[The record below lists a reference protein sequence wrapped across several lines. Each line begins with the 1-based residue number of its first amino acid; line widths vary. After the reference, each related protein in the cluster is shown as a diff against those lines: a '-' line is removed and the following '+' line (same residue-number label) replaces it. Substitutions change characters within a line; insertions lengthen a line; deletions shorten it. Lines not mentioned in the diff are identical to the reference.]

1 MRKTIL
7 LLALALSLAGLPAAA
22 QQQRDFLTADEV
34 DHLRE
39 IQEPNERLKLYVQFG
54 RQRVDQLDQ
63 LAAKEKTGRSAIMH
77 DLLEDYSKII
87 EAIDA
92 VADDA
97 LGRKVAIDIGIKAVS
112 EGEKEML
119 AHLQKI
125 NDSKPKDLARYEFV
139 LRDAIDTTQDSIEL
153 NEEDLQQRAGSIEA
167 KGKKEKAERKESMT
181 PAEAEERKAEEK
193 KAPPARKAPTLRRPG
208 EATPPTLGR

>member
-1 MRKTIL
+1 MRNPVL
-7 LLALALSLAGLPAAA
+7 LLVLAFPLVGLPLAA
-22 QQQRDFLTADEV
+22 QQRDFLTADEV

-39 IQEPNERLKLYVQFG
+39 VQEPNERLKLYIQFG

-63 LAAKEKTGRSAIMH
+63 LVAKDKAGRSAIIH

-97 LGRKVAIDIGIKAVS
+97 LGRKAAIDVGIKAVS
-112 EGEKEML
+112 DGEKEML

-125 NDSKPKDLARYEFV
+125 NDSKPKDLPRYEFV

-153 NEEDLQQRAGSIEA
+153 NEEDLQQRAGTIEA
-167 KGKKEKAERKESMT
+167 KDKREKAERKESMT
-181 PAEAEERKAEEK
+181 PAEAEARKAEEK
-193 KAPPARKAPTLRRPG
+193 KNPPPRKAPTLRRPG
-208 EATPPTLGR
+208 EADPPTLGK

>member
-1 MRKTIL
+1 MRNSIL
-7 LLALALSLAGLPAAA
+7 LLALALPLSA

-39 IQEPNERLKLYVQFG
+39 VQEPNERLKLYVLFG
-54 RQRVDQLDQ
+54 RQRIDQLDQ
-63 LAAKEKTGRSAIMH
+63 LIAKDKAGRSAIIH

-97 LGRKVAIDIGIKAVS
+97 LGRKVALDVGIKAVS
-112 EGEKEML
+112 DGEKEML
-119 AHLQKI
+119 AHLKKI

-139 LRDAIDTTQDSIEL
+139 LRDAIDTTEDSIEL
-153 NEEDLQQRAGSIEA
+153 NEEDLGQRAGSLEA
-167 KGKKEKAERKESMT
+167 KDKKEKAERKASMT

-193 KAPPARKAPTLRRPG
+193 KNPPPRKAPTLRRPG
-208 EATPPTLGR
+208 EAAPPTLGK

>member
-1 MRKTIL
+1 MRKSIL
-7 LLALALSLAGLPAAA
+7 LLALALPLAA

-39 IQEPNERLKLYVQFG
+39 VQEPNERLKLYVLFG
-54 RQRVDQLDQ
+54 RQRIDQLDQ
-63 LAAKEKTGRSAIMH
+63 LVAKDKAGRSAIMH

-97 LGRKVAIDIGIKAVS
+97 LGRKVALDVGIKAVS
-112 EGEKEML
+112 ASEKEML
-119 AHLQKI
+119 AHLKKI
-125 NDSKPKDLARYEFV
+125 SDSKPKDLARYEFV

-153 NEEDLQQRAGSIEA
+153 NEEDLQQRASTIEA
-167 KGKKEKAERKESMT
+167 KDKKEKAERKESMT

-193 KAPPARKAPTLRRPG
+193 KNPPARKAPTLRRPG
-208 EATPPTLGR
+208 EAAPPTLGR

>member
-1 MRKTIL
+1 MRKPIL
-7 LLALALSLAGLPAAA
+7 LLALALPLAA

-39 IQEPNERLKLYVQFG
+39 VQEPNERLKVYVQFG
-54 RQRVDQLDQ
+54 RQRIDQLDQ
-63 LAAKEKTGRSAIMH
+63 LVAKDKAGRSAIMH

-97 LGRKVAIDIGIKAVS
+97 LGRKVALDAGIKAVS

-119 AHLQKI
+119 ALMKKI
-125 NDSKPKDLARYEFV
+125 SDSKPKDLARYEFV
-139 LRDAIDTTQDSIEL
+139 LRDAINTTEDSIEL
-153 NEEDLQQRAGSIEA
+153 NEEDLQQRASTIET
-167 KGKKEKAERKESMT
+167 KDKREKAERKESMT

-193 KAPPARKAPTLRRPG
+193 KTPPARKAPTLRRPG
-208 EATPPTLGR
+208 EAAPPTLGR

>member
-1 MRKTIL
+1 MRKSIL
-7 LLALALSLAGLPAAA
+7 LVALALPLAA

-39 IQEPNERLKLYVQFG
+39 VQEPNERLKLYVLFG
-54 RQRVDQLDQ
+54 KQRIDQLDQ
-63 LAAKEKTGRSAIMH
+63 LAAKDKAGRSAIMH

-97 LGRKVAIDIGIKAVS
+97 LGRKVALDAGIKAVS

-119 AHLQKI
+119 AHLKKI

-139 LRDAIDTTQDSIEL
+139 LRDAIDTTEDSIEL
-153 NEEDLQQRAGSIEA
+153 NEEDLGQRASTIEA
-167 KGKKEKAERKESMT
+167 KDKKEKVERKESMT

-208 EATPPTLGR
+208 EAAPPTLGR

>member
-1 MRKTIL
+1 MRKPIL
-7 LLALALSLAGLPAAA
+7 LLALALPLVGVPCAA

-39 IQEPNERLKLYVQFG
+39 VQEPNERLKLYIQFG
-54 RQRVDQLDQ
+54 RQRIDQLDQ
-63 LAAKEKTGRSAIMH
+63 LAAKDKAGRSAIMH

-87 EAIDA
+87 EAVDA

-97 LGRKVAIDIGIKAVS
+97 LGRKVAIDIGIKAVA

-125 NDSKPKDLARYEFV
+125 NDSKPKDLSRYEFV

-153 NEEDLQQRAGSIEA
+153 NEEDLQQRASTIEA
-167 KGKKEKAERKESMT
+167 KDKREKAERKESMT
-181 PAEAEERKAEEK
+181 PAEAEDRKAEEK

-208 EATPPTLGR
+208 EAAPPTLGK

>member
-7 LLALALSLAGLPAAA
+7 LLAVALPAAA

-34 DHLRE
+34 DQLRE
-39 IQEPNERLKLYVQFG
+39 IQEPNERLQLYVQFG
-54 RQRVDQLDQ
+54 RQRIDQLDQ
-63 LAAKEKTGRSAIMH
+63 LAAKDKAGRSAIMH

-97 LGRKVAIDIGIKAVS
+97 LERKVAIEVGIKAVS

-125 NDSKPKDLARYEFV
+125 DDSKPKDLARYEFV
-139 LRDAIDTTQDSIEL
+139 LRDAIDTTQDSMEL
-153 NEEDLQQRAGSIEA
+153 NEEDLQQRASGIEA
-167 KGKKEKAERKESMT
+167 KDKKEKAQRKESLT
-181 PAEAEERKAEEK
+181 PAEAEDRKTEEK

-208 EATPPTLGR
+208 EAAPPTLGK

>member
-7 LLALALSLAGLPAAA
+7 LLALAIPALA
-22 QQQRDFLTADEV
+22 QQRDFLTADEI

-39 IQEPNERLKLYVQFG
+39 VQEPNERLKLYVLFG

-63 LAAKEKTGRSAIMH
+63 LVAKDKAGRSAIIH

-87 EAIDA
+87 EAIDV

-97 LGRKVAIDIGIKAVS
+97 LARKVAIEVGIKAVS
-112 EGEKEML
+112 DGEKEML

-125 NDSKPKDLARYEFV
+125 DDSKPKDLARYEFV
-139 LRDAIDTTQDSIEL
+139 LRDAIDTTKDSLDL
-153 NEEDLQQRAGSIEA
+153 NEEDLQQRASSIEA
-167 KGKKEKAERKESMT
+167 KDKREKAERKESLT
-181 PAEAEERKAEEK
+181 PAEAEDRKAEEK
-193 KAPPARKAPTLRRPG
+193 KNPPPRKAPTLRRPG
-208 EATPPTLGR
+208 ETDPPTLGK

>member
-1 MRKTIL
+1 MRKPIL
-7 LLALALSLAGLPAAA
+7 LLALALPLAA
-22 QQQRDFLTADEV
+22 QQQRDFLTADEA
-34 DHLRE
+34 DRLRE
-39 IQEPNERLKLYVQFG
+39 VQEPNERLKLYVQFG
-54 RQRVDQLDQ
+54 RQRIDQLDQ
-63 LAAKEKTGRSAIMH
+63 LAAKEKAGRSAIMH
-77 DLLEDYSKII
+77 DLLEDYSRII

-97 LGRKVAIDIGIKAVS
+97 LGRKVAIDVGIKAVS

-153 NEEDLQQRAGSIEA
+153 NEEDLQQRASTIEA
-167 KGKKEKAERKESMT
+167 KDKKEKAERKESMT
-181 PAEAEERKAEEK
+181 PATAEDRKAEEK

-208 EATPPTLGR
+208 EAAPPTLGR

>member
-1 MRKTIL
+1 MRKSIL
-7 LLALALSLAGLPAAA
+7 LVALALPLAA

-39 IQEPNERLKLYVQFG
+39 VQEPNERLKLYVLFG
-54 RQRVDQLDQ
+54 RQRIDQLDQ
-63 LAAKEKTGRSAIMH
+63 LVAKDKAGRSAIMH

-97 LGRKVAIDIGIKAVS
+97 LGRKVALDAGIKAVS

-119 AHLQKI
+119 AHLKKI
-125 NDSKPKDLARYEFV
+125 GDSKPKDLARYEFV
-139 LRDAIDTTQDSIEL
+139 LRDAIDTTEDSIEL
-153 NEEDLQQRAGSIEA
+153 NEEDLQQRASTIET
-167 KGKKEKAERKESMT
+167 KDKREKAERKESMT

-193 KAPPARKAPTLRRPG
+193 KNPPARKAPTLRRPG
-208 EATPPTLGR
+208 EAAPPTLGR

>member
-1 MRKTIL
+1 MRKPTF
-7 LLALALSLAGLPAAA
+7 LLALALPLAGLPAVA
-22 QQQRDFLTADEV
+22 QKQRDFLTADEI
-34 DHLRE
+34 DRLRE
-39 IQEPNERLKLYVQFG
+39 VQEPNERLKLYLQLG
-54 RQRVDQLDQ
+54 RQRIDQLDQ
-63 LAAKEKTGRSAIMH
+63 LVAKEKAGRSAIIH

-97 LGRKVAIDIGIKAVS
+97 LEHKAAIEVGIKAVS

-139 LRDAIDTTQDSIEL
+139 LRDAIDTTQDSVEL
-153 NEEDLQQRAGSIEA
+153 NDEDLQQRASGIEA
-167 KGKKEKAERKESMT
+167 KDKREKAERKESLT
-181 PAEAEERKAEEK
+181 PAQADDRKAEDK
-193 KAPPARKAPTLRRPG
+193 KNPPPRKAPTLRRPG
-208 EATPPTLGR
+208 EAAPPTLGR

>member
-1 MRKTIL
+1 MTRTLL
-7 LLALALSLAGLPAAA
+7 LLALALPLAA

-39 IQEPNERLKLYVQFG
+39 IQEPNERLKLYIQFA
-54 RQRVDQLDQ
+54 RQRIDQLDQ
-63 LAAKEKTGRSAIMH
+63 LMAKEKPGRSAIVH

-97 LGRKVAIDIGIKAVS
+97 LAHKRPLDLGIKAVS
-112 EGEKEML
+112 GGEKEML

-125 NDSKPKDLARYEFV
+125 SEAQPKDLARYEFV

-153 NEEDLQQRAGSIEA
+153 NEQDLQQRASGVEA
-167 KGKKEKAERKESMT
+167 KEKKENEERKASMT
-181 PAEAEERKAEEK
+181 PAEAAERKAEDK
-193 KAPPARKAPTLRRPG
+193 KKPPPRKAPTLRRPG
-208 EATPPTLGR
+208 EAAPPTLGK

>member
-7 LLALALSLAGLPAAA
+7 LLALALPALA
-22 QQQRDFLTADEV
+22 QKQRDFLTADEA

-39 IQEPNERLKLYVQFG
+39 VQEPNERLKLYVQFG
-54 RQRVDQLDQ
+54 RQRIDQLDQ
-63 LAAKEKTGRSAIMH
+63 LVAKEKAGRSAIMH

-92 VADDA
+92 LADDA
-97 LGRKVAIDIGIKAVS
+97 LARKVAIEVGIKTVS

-167 KGKKEKAERKESMT
+167 KDKKEKAERKEGMT
-181 PAEAEERKAEEK
+181 PAEAEARKAEEK
-193 KAPPARKAPTLRRPG
+193 KNPPARKAPTLRRPG
-208 EATPPTLGR
+208 EAAPPTLGK

>member
-1 MRKTIL
+1 MRNPVL
-7 LLALALSLAGLPAAA
+7 LLVLALPAVGLPLAA
-22 QQQRDFLTADEV
+22 QQRDFLTADEV

-39 IQEPNERLKLYVQFG
+39 VQEPNERLKLYIQFG

-63 LAAKEKTGRSAIMH
+63 LVAKDKAGRSAIIH

-97 LGRKVAIDIGIKAVS
+97 LGRKVAIDVGIKAVS
-112 EGEKEML
+112 DGEKEML

-125 NDSKPKDLARYEFV
+125 NDAKPKDLPRYEFV

-153 NEEDLQQRAGSIEA
+153 NEQDLQQRAGTIEA
-167 KGKKEKAERKESMT
+167 KDKREKAERKESMT
-181 PAEAEERKAEEK
+181 PAEAEARKAEEK
-193 KAPPARKAPTLRRPG
+193 KNPPPRKAPTLRRPG
-208 EATPPTLGR
+208 EADPPTLGK

>member
-1 MRKTIL
+1 MRNPIL
-7 LLALALSLAGLPAAA
+7 LLALALPLAA
-22 QQQRDFLTADEV
+22 QQQRDFLTADEA
-34 DHLRE
+34 DRLRE
-39 IQEPNERLKLYVQFG
+39 VQEPNERLKLYVQFG
-54 RQRVDQLDQ
+54 RQRIDQLDQ
-63 LAAKEKTGRSAIMH
+63 LAAKEKAGRSAIMH
-77 DLLEDYSKII
+77 DLLEDYSRII

-97 LGRKVAIDIGIKAVS
+97 LGRKVAIDVGIKAVS

-139 LRDAIDTTQDSIEL
+139 LRDAMDTTQDSIEL
-153 NEEDLQQRAGSIEA
+153 NEEDLQQRASTIEA
-167 KGKKEKAERKESMT
+167 KDKKEKAERKESMT
-181 PAEAEERKAEEK
+181 PATAEDRKAEEK

-208 EATPPTLGR
+208 EAAPPTLGR

>member
-1 MRKTIL
+1 MRKPIL
-7 LLALALSLAGLPAAA
+7 LLALALPLAA
-22 QQQRDFLTADEV
+22 QQQRDFLTADEA
-34 DHLRE
+34 DRLRE
-39 IQEPNERLKLYVQFG
+39 VQEPNERLKLYVQFG
-54 RQRVDQLDQ
+54 RQRIDQLDQ
-63 LAAKEKTGRSAIMH
+63 LAAKEKAGRSAIMH
-77 DLLEDYSKII
+77 DLLEDYSRII

-97 LGRKVAIDIGIKAVS
+97 LGRKVAIDVGIKAVS

-139 LRDAIDTTQDSIEL
+139 LRDAMDTTQDSIEL
-153 NEEDLQQRAGSIEA
+153 NEEDLQQRASTIEA
-167 KGKKEKAERKESMT
+167 KDKKEKAERKESMT
-181 PAEAEERKAEEK
+181 PAAAEDRKAEEK

-208 EATPPTLGR
+208 EAAPPTLGR

>member
-1 MRKTIL
+1 MTRTLL
-7 LLALALSLAGLPAAA
+7 LLALGLPLAA
-22 QQQRDFLTADEV
+22 QQQRDFLTAAEV
-34 DHLRE
+34 DQLRE
-39 IQEPNERLKLYVQFG
+39 IQEPNERLKLYVQFA

-63 LAAKEKTGRSAIMH
+63 LAAKEKAGRSAIIH

-97 LGRKVAIDIGIKAVS
+97 LARKLPLDLGIKAVS
-112 EGEKEML
+112 GGEKEML

-125 NDSKPKDLARYEFV
+125 SDAQPKDLARYEFV

-153 NEEDLQQRAGSIEA
+153 NEQDLQQRASGVEA
-167 KGKKEKAERKESMT
+167 KDKKEKEERKASLT
-181 PAEAEERKAEEK
+181 PAEAAERKAEDK
-193 KAPPARKAPTLRRPG
+193 KNPPPRKAPTLRRPG
-208 EATPPTLGR
+208 EAAPPTLGK

>member
-1 MRKTIL
+1 MRKSIL
-7 LLALALSLAGLPAAA
+7 LLALALPLLA

-39 IQEPNERLKLYVQFG
+39 VQEPNERLKLYVLFG

-63 LAAKEKTGRSAIMH
+63 LIAKDKAGRSAIIH

-97 LGRKVAIDIGIKAVS
+97 LGRKVALDIGIKAVS

-119 AHLQKI
+119 AHLRKI

-153 NEEDLQQRAGSIEA
+153 NEEDLQQRASSIEA
-167 KGKKEKAERKESMT
+167 KDKKEKAERKESMT

-193 KAPPARKAPTLRRPG
+193 KNPPARKAPTLRRPG
-208 EATPPTLGR
+208 EAAPPTLGK

>member
-1 MRKTIL
+1 
-7 LLALALSLAGLPAAA
+7 
-22 QQQRDFLTADEV
+22 
-34 DHLRE
+34 
-39 IQEPNERLKLYVQFG
+39 
-54 RQRVDQLDQ
+54 
-63 LAAKEKTGRSAIMH
+63 MH
-77 DLLEDYSKII
+77 DLLEDYSRII

-97 LGRKVAIDIGIKAVS
+97 LGRKVAIDVGIKAVS

-139 LRDAIDTTQDSIEL
+139 LRDAMDTTQDSIEL
-153 NEEDLQQRAGSIEA
+153 NEEDLQQRASTIEA
-167 KGKKEKAERKESMT
+167 KDKKEKAERKESMT
-181 PAEAEERKAEEK
+181 PAAAEDRKAEEK

-208 EATPPTLGR
+208 EAAPPTLGR

>member
-1 MRKTIL
+1 MRKPIL
-7 LLALALSLAGLPAAA
+7 LLVLALPAVGLPLAA
-22 QQQRDFLTADEV
+22 QQRDFLTADEV

-39 IQEPNERLKLYVQFG
+39 VQEPNERLKLYIQFG

-63 LAAKEKTGRSAIMH
+63 LVAKDKAGRSAIIH

-97 LGRKVAIDIGIKAVS
+97 LGRKVAIDVGIKAVS
-112 EGEKEML
+112 DGEKEML
-119 AHLQKI
+119 AHLRKI
-125 NDSKPKDLARYEFV
+125 NDAKPKDLPRYEFV

-153 NEEDLQQRAGSIEA
+153 NEEDLQQRAGTIEA
-167 KGKKEKAERKESMT
+167 KDKREKAERKESMT
-181 PAEAEERKAEEK
+181 PAEAEARKAEEK
-193 KAPPARKAPTLRRPG
+193 KNPPPRKAPTLRRPG
-208 EATPPTLGR
+208 EADPPTLGK

>member
-1 MRKTIL
+1 MRKPIL
-7 LLALALSLAGLPAAA
+7 LLALTIPLVTAA

-39 IQEPNERLKLYVQFG
+39 VQEPNERLKLYVLFG

-63 LAAKEKTGRSAIMH
+63 LAAKDKAGRSAIMH

-97 LGRKVAIDIGIKAVS
+97 LGRKVALDVGIKAVS

-119 AHLQKI
+119 AHLKKI
-125 NDSKPKDLARYEFV
+125 NDAKPKDLARYEFV
-139 LRDAIDTTQDSIEL
+139 LRDAIDTTEDSIEL
-153 NEEDLQQRAGSIEA
+153 NEQDLEQRASTIEA
-167 KGKKEKAERKESMT
+167 KDKKDKAERKTSMT

-193 KAPPARKAPTLRRPG
+193 KNPPARKAPTLRRPG
-208 EATPPTLGR
+208 EAAPPTLGK

>member
-1 MRKTIL
+1 MRKSIL
-7 LLALALSLAGLPAAA
+7 LVALALPLVA

-39 IQEPNERLKLYVQFG
+39 VQEPNERLKLYVLFG
-54 RQRVDQLDQ
+54 RQRIDQLDQ
-63 LAAKEKTGRSAIMH
+63 LVAKDKAGRSAIMH

-97 LGRKVAIDIGIKAVS
+97 LGRKVALDAGIKAVS

-119 AHLQKI
+119 AHLKKI
-125 NDSKPKDLARYEFV
+125 GDSKPKDLARYEFV
-139 LRDAIDTTQDSIEL
+139 LRDAIDTTEDSIEL
-153 NEEDLQQRAGSIEA
+153 NEEDLQQRASTIET
-167 KGKKEKAERKESMT
+167 KDKREKAERKESMT

-193 KAPPARKAPTLRRPG
+193 KNPPARKAPTLRRPG
-208 EATPPTLGR
+208 EAAPPTLGR

>member
-1 MRKTIL
+1 MRKPIL
-7 LLALALSLAGLPAAA
+7 LVALALPLVA

-39 IQEPNERLKLYVQFG
+39 VQEPNERLKLYVLFG
-54 RQRVDQLDQ
+54 RQRIDQLDQ
-63 LAAKEKTGRSAIMH
+63 LVAKDKAGRSAIMH

-97 LGRKVAIDIGIKAVS
+97 LGRKVALDAGIKAVS

-119 AHLQKI
+119 AHLKKI
-125 NDSKPKDLARYEFV
+125 GDSKPKDLARYEFV
-139 LRDAIDTTQDSIEL
+139 LRDAIDTTEDSIEL
-153 NEEDLQQRAGSIEA
+153 NEEDLQQRASTIET
-167 KGKKEKAERKESMT
+167 KDKREKAERKESMT

-193 KAPPARKAPTLRRPG
+193 KNPPARKAPTLRRPG
-208 EATPPTLGR
+208 EAAPPTLGR

>member
-7 LLALALSLAGLPAAA
+7 LLALAIPALA
-22 QQQRDFLTADEV
+22 QQRDFLTADEI

-39 IQEPNERLKLYVQFG
+39 VQEPNERLKLYVLFG

-63 LAAKEKTGRSAIMH
+63 LVAKDKAGRSAIIH

-87 EAIDA
+87 EAIDV

-97 LGRKVAIDIGIKAVS
+97 LARKVAIEVGIKAVS
-112 EGEKEML
+112 DGEKEML

-125 NDSKPKDLARYEFV
+125 DDSKPKDLARYEFV
-139 LRDAIDTTQDSIEL
+139 LRDAIDTTKDSLDL
-153 NEEDLQQRAGSIEA
+153 NEEDLQQRASSIEA
-167 KGKKEKAERKESMT
+167 KDKREKAERKESMT
-181 PAEAEERKAEEK
+181 PAQAEERKAEDK
-193 KAPPARKAPTLRRPG
+193 KNPPPRKAPTLRRPG
-208 EATPPTLGR
+208 ETDPPTLGK

>member
-1 MRKTIL
+1 MRKPIL
-7 LLALALSLAGLPAAA
+7 LVALALPLAA

-39 IQEPNERLKLYVQFG
+39 VQEPNERLKLYVLFG
-54 RQRVDQLDQ
+54 RQRIDQLDQ
-63 LAAKEKTGRSAIMH
+63 LVAKDKAGRSAIMH

-97 LGRKVAIDIGIKAVS
+97 LGRKVALDAGIKAVS

-119 AHLQKI
+119 AHLKKI
-125 NDSKPKDLARYEFV
+125 SDSKPKDLARYEFV
-139 LRDAIDTTQDSIEL
+139 LRDAIDTTEDSIEL
-153 NEEDLQQRAGSIEA
+153 NEEDLQQRASTIET
-167 KGKKEKAERKESMT
+167 KDKREKAERKESMT

-193 KAPPARKAPTLRRPG
+193 KNPPARKAPTLRRPG
-208 EATPPTLGR
+208 EAAPPTLGK

>member
-1 MRKTIL
+1 MRKSIL
-7 LLALALSLAGLPAAA
+7 LLALALPLVA

-34 DHLRE
+34 DQLRE
-39 IQEPNERLKLYVQFG
+39 VQEPNERLKLYVLFG

-63 LAAKEKTGRSAIMH
+63 LIAKDKAGRSAIIH

-97 LGRKVAIDIGIKAVS
+97 LGRKVALDVGIKTVS

-167 KGKKEKAERKESMT
+167 KDKKEKAERKASMT

-193 KAPPARKAPTLRRPG
+193 KNPPPRKAPTLRRPG
-208 EATPPTLGR
+208 EAAPPTLGK

>member
-1 MRKTIL
+1 MRKPIL
-7 LLALALSLAGLPAAA
+7 LLALAFPLVA
-22 QQQRDFLTADEV
+22 QQRDFLTADEV

-39 IQEPNERLKLYVQFG
+39 VQEPNERLKLYVLFG
-54 RQRVDQLDQ
+54 RQRIDQLDQ
-63 LAAKEKTGRSAIMH
+63 LIAKDKAGRSAIIH

-97 LGRKVAIDIGIKAVS
+97 LGRKVAIDVGIKAVS
-112 EGEKEML
+112 AGEKEML
-119 AHLQKI
+119 THLQKI

-153 NEEDLQQRAGSIEA
+153 NEEDLQQRASTIEA
-167 KGKKEKAERKESMT
+167 KDKKEKAERKESMT
-181 PAEAEERKAEEK
+181 PAAAEERNAEEK
-193 KAPPARKAPTLRRPG
+193 KTPPARKAPTLGRPG
-208 EATPPTLGR
+208 EAATPTLGK

>member
-1 MRKTIL
+1 MRKSIL
-7 LLALALSLAGLPAAA
+7 LVALALPLVA

-39 IQEPNERLKLYVQFG
+39 VQEPNERLKLYVLFG
-54 RQRVDQLDQ
+54 RQRIDQLDQ
-63 LAAKEKTGRSAIMH
+63 LVAKGKAGRSAIMH

-97 LGRKVAIDIGIKAVS
+97 LGRKVALDAGIKAVS

-119 AHLQKI
+119 AHLKKI
-125 NDSKPKDLARYEFV
+125 GDSKPKDLARYEFV
-139 LRDAIDTTQDSIEL
+139 LRDAIDTTEDSIEL
-153 NEEDLQQRAGSIEA
+153 NEEDLQQRASTIET
-167 KGKKEKAERKESMT
+167 KDKREKAERKESMT

-193 KAPPARKAPTLRRPG
+193 KNPPARKAPTLRRPG
-208 EATPPTLGR
+208 EAAPPTLGR

>member
-1 MRKTIL
+1 MRNPIF
-7 LLALALSLAGLPAAA
+7 LLALAFPLVGLPLVA
-22 QQQRDFLTADEV
+22 QPQRDFLTADEV

-39 IQEPNERLKLYVQFG
+39 VQEPNERLKLYIQFG
-54 RQRVDQLDQ
+54 RQRIDQLDQ
-63 LAAKEKTGRSAIMH
+63 LVAKDKAGRSAIMH

-97 LGRKVAIDIGIKAVS
+97 LGRKVAIDVGIKAVS

-125 NDSKPKDLARYEFV
+125 NDSNPKDLARYEFV

-153 NEEDLQQRAGSIEA
+153 NEEDLQQRAGSIQA
-167 KGKKEKAERKESMT
+167 KDKKEKAEHRESMT

-193 KAPPARKAPTLRRPG
+193 KNPPPRKAPTLRRPG
-208 EATPPTLGR
+208 EADPPTLGK

>member
-7 LLALALSLAGLPAAA
+7 LLALAIPAIA
-22 QQQRDFLTADEV
+22 QQRDFLTADEV
-34 DHLRE
+34 DRLRE
-39 IQEPNERLKLYVQFG
+39 AQEPNERLKLYVQFG

-63 LAAKEKTGRSAIMH
+63 LAAKDKAGRSAIMH

-97 LGRKVAIDIGIKAVS
+97 LERKVAIEVGIKVVS
-112 EGEKEML
+112 EGEKELL

-125 NDSKPKDLARYEFV
+125 NDSKPKDLARYE
-139 LRDAIDTTQDSIEL
+139 
-153 NEEDLQQRAGSIEA
+153 
-167 KGKKEKAERKESMT
+167 
-181 PAEAEERKAEEK
+181 
-193 KAPPARKAPTLRRPG
+193 
-208 EATPPTLGR
+208 

>member
-1 MRKTIL
+1 MRNSIL
-7 LLALALSLAGLPAAA
+7 LAALALPLAA

-39 IQEPNERLKLYVQFG
+39 VQEPNERLKLYVLFG
-54 RQRVDQLDQ
+54 RQRIDQLDQ
-63 LAAKEKTGRSAIMH
+63 LVAKDKAGRSAIMH

-97 LGRKVAIDIGIKAVS
+97 LGRKVALDVGIKAVS

-119 AHLQKI
+119 AHLKKI
-125 NDSKPKDLARYEFV
+125 SDSKPKDLARYEFV

-153 NEEDLQQRAGSIEA
+153 NEEDLGQRASTIEA
-167 KGKKEKAERKESMT
+167 KDKKEKVERKESMT

-208 EATPPTLGR
+208 EAAPPTLGR

>member
-1 MRKTIL
+1 MRKSIL
-7 LLALALSLAGLPAAA
+7 LLALALPLTA
-22 QQQRDFLTADEV
+22 QQRDFLTADEV

-39 IQEPNERLKLYVQFG
+39 VQEPNERLKLYILFG
-54 RQRVDQLDQ
+54 RQRIDQLDQ
-63 LAAKEKTGRSAIMH
+63 LVAKDKAGRSAIMH

-97 LGRKVAIDIGIKAVS
+97 LARKVALDVGIKAVS
-112 EGEKEML
+112 DGEKEML
-119 AHLQKI
+119 AHLKKI
-125 NDSKPKDLARYEFV
+125 SDSKPKDLARYEFV

-153 NEEDLQQRAGSIEA
+153 NEEDLQQRASTIEA
-167 KGKKEKAERKESMT
+167 KDKKEKAERKESMT

-208 EATPPTLGR
+208 EAAPPTLGR

>member
-1 MRKTIL
+1 MRKPIL
-7 LLALALSLAGLPAAA
+7 LFVLALPAVGLPAVA
-22 QQQRDFLTADEV
+22 QQQRDFLTADEA

-39 IQEPNERLKLYVQFG
+39 AQEPNERLKLYVLFG
-54 RQRVDQLDQ
+54 RQRIDQLDQ
-63 LAAKEKTGRSAIMH
+63 LVAKDKTGRSAIIH

-97 LGRKVAIDIGIKAVS
+97 LGRKVAIDVGIKAVS
-112 EGEKEML
+112 DGEKEML

-153 NEEDLQQRAGSIEA
+153 NEDDLQHRASTIEA
-167 KGKKEKAERKESMT
+167 KDKKEKAERKESMT
-181 PAEAEERKAEEK
+181 PAEAEARKAEEK
-193 KAPPARKAPTLRRPG
+193 KNPPARKAPTLRRPG
-208 EATPPTLGR
+208 EAAPPTLGK